1 MIKLY
6 IEKLPRIIKNKKQ
19 LEKALNLKISN
30 RGKEVYIEGTPENE
44 YLGEKVIEAINFGFP
59 ISHALTI
66 KQKELMFEIINIK
79 DYTKRKDLERIRGRI
94 IGKQGRTLK
103 TISQVGDCFLE
114 IKDNEVGI
122 ITSPENMKK
131 MQESIVNLI
140 QGSKTSNVYKRL
152 EKTKTGP
159 ILDLGLKE

>member
-6 IEKLPRIIKNKKQ
+6 IEKIPRIVKNKKQ
-19 LEKALNLKISN
+19 LEKSLNLKISN
-30 RGKEVYIEGTPENE
+30 RGKEVYIEGNAEDE
-44 YLGEKVIEAINFGFP
+44 YIGEKVLEAINFGFP
-59 ISHALTI
+59 ISHALAI
-66 KQKELMFEIINIK
+66 KQKELLFEIINIK

-94 IGKQGRTLK
+94 IGTQGKTLQ

-122 ITSPENMKK
+122 ITSPENIKTI
-131 MQESIVNLI
+131 QESIINLI

-152 EKTKTGP
+152 EKSKP
-159 ILDLGLKE
+159 DPVLDLGLKE